1 MARDSVTFC
10 PHLFRRSEW
19 AEDWFAIYN
28 KRYFHGSLPPAYVG
42 FYPRRKMGKS
52 FAWTIRPDG
61 FKYAT
66 HILLNPYFKTWP
78 DVTKQ
83 NILHEMIHV
92 KFRNRHAHGPR
103 FKKEMRRLLLAGAFD
118 DTL

>member
-1 MARDSVTFC
+1 MDRFY
-10 PHLFRRSEW
+10 PKR
-19 AEDWFAIYN
+19 FAPWPDGQGAYDHFN
-28 KRYFHGSLPPAYVG
+28 VKYFGGGLPIVYVG
-42 FYPRRKMGKS
+42 LYKMKNYTYGC
-52 FAWTIRPDG
+52 TIRQHG
-61 FKYAT
+61 MKYCS
-66 HILLNPYFKTWP
+66 HILLNPYFEKWP

-92 KFRNRHAHGPR
+92 KFRNRHGHGPR